1 MRPALNLPVT
11 VQSLNGLRTC
21 ATTTAIIAATSPTL
35 SPIVVA
41 SEPTEDAIFAK
52 DREGAV
58 RADE

>member
-1 MRPALNLPVT
+1 M
-11 VQSLNGLRTC
+11 
-21 ATTTAIIAATSPTL
+21 
-35 SPIVVA
+35 VVA

>member
-1 MRPALNLPVT
+1 VT

>member
-1 MRPALNLPVT
+1 
-11 VQSLNGLRTC
+11 
-21 ATTTAIIAATSPTL
+21 
-35 SPIVVA
+35 VVA